1 MSTASHEKVV
11 DLIRS
16 SGKLVTMTV
25 VSRSP
30 SNTQDTFDKKY
41 EWQTSAPLGYATLPN
56 KLRKHRSS
64 SAGRYF
70 NGKCWIGLQIQSFFT
85 LLASKLGQLLLR
97 RSNNVNELDLALTVP
112 SCIMVLIL

>member
-1 MSTASHEKVV
+1 MSSASHEKVV

-30 SNTQDTFDKKY
+30 SNVQATLDTKY
-41 EWQTSAPLGYATLPN
+41 NEWQTSAPLGYATLPN

-64 SAGRYF
+64 SAGKYF
-70 NGKCWIGLQIQSFFT
+70 N
-85 LLASKLGQLLLR
+85 
-97 RSNNVNELDLALTVP
+97 E
-112 SCIMVLIL
+112 